1 MPDKVRVYL
10 CDLTHDNQTV
20 ASNAFPFGVGTIGSY
35 AAQKLGDRVEIK
47 VFKYQSA
54 LAESVL
60 KAPPGVVGFSDYI
73 WNFDLGYSMARR
85 IKERFPETVIVF
97 GGPNYPT
104 EYSEQAR
111 FLRMHGAIDFFV
123 YKEGELA
130 FTQLVQR
137 LIALD
142 LDLAAVKESVPP
154 SCHFILD
161 SALVTAPLADR
172 IKDLTIIPSPYTTGL
187 LDAFFDGKLMP
198 LLQTNRGCPFAC
210 TFCVEG
216 LDYYNKINHS
226 QVERAAAELEYIG
239 SRIKG
244 TRDLFIADSNFGMYP
259 EDLETCREIAR
270 VQKKYG
276 WPEYIHVA
284 TGKNQKE
291 RVLKA
296 AEIIHGALR
305 LSASVQ
311 SLDDRV
317 LENIKRKNI
326 SADQIMEVA
335 NRANAIG
342 SNTYSEIILCLPGD
356 TKEAHFKTIKTV
368 IDAGL
373 NFVRL
378 FTLMLLPGT
387 EMASEESREQYG
399 MVSKFRVLPRCF
411 GSYSF
416 GSELVHSVEI
426 EEVCVANNTMSFEDY
441 LDCRLFDLSVEVFY
455 NDAIFQE
462 LLGLLK
468 FFRVSTFDWL
478 LFIHEQRLHFPAALR
493 RTYDEFRRETAS
505 ELWNSREELEAFA
518 KQPDIIRKYICGELG
533 SNLIFKYK
541 AESFFKRLSDLN
553 EVAYRYTAELLKQ
566 RGHWATW
573 VESYLDELK
582 QFNAARKDQILETDE
597 IIHHRFSFDMKA
609 LCDREFSGDPRAFRK
624 TESLDIYFAHTEQQA
639 ANIRNHVNQYGN
651 TPIGLARIL
660 SKIHVKKMYR
670 IPQYTSSHAV
680 IDDDPGL
687 NVMPI
692 SPGTYQ

>member
-1 MPDKVRVYL
+1 MDKARIYL
-10 CDLTHDNQTV
+10 CDLTHDTQTV
-20 ASNAFPFGVGTIGSY
+20 ASNAFPLGVGTIGSY
-35 AAQKLGDRVEIK
+35 AAEQLHDRIEVTI
-47 VFKYQSA
+47 FKYQSA
-54 LAESVL
+54 LARAVID
-60 KAPPGVVGFSDYI
+60 APPRVVGFSDYI
-73 WNFDLGYSMARR
+73 WNFDLGYSMARA
-85 IKERFPETVIVF
+85 IKQRAPQTVIVF

-104 EYSEQAR
+104 EPAEQEQ
-111 FLRMHGAIDFFV
+111 FLAEHPAIDFFV

-130 FTQLVQR
+130 FTALLER
-137 LIALD
+137 LLD
-142 LDLAAVKESVPP
+142 LNFEVDGVKKSKPL
-154 SCHFILD
+154 SCHFMMD
-161 SALVTAPLADR
+161 STFVATPVVDR

-187 LDAFFDGKLMP
+187 LDRFFDGKLMP

-216 LDYYNKINHS
+216 LDYYNKINRS
-226 QVERAAAELEYIG
+226 QVDRAAAELEYIG

-270 VQKKYG
+270 VQEKYG

-311 SLDDRV
+311 SLDEGV

-326 SADQIMEVA
+326 SADQIIEVA

-373 NFVRL
+373 NFIRL

-387 EMASEESREQYG
+387 EMASRQSRKEYG
-399 MVSKFRVLPRCF
+399 MISKYRVLPRCF

-416 GSELVHSVEI
+416 DRERLHSVEI

-441 LDCRLFDLSVEVFY
+441 LDCRMFDLSVEVFY

-462 LLGLLK
+462 LLGLIR
-468 FFRVSTFDWL
+468 FFKISTSDWL
-478 LFIHEQRLHFPAALR
+478 LFIHEHMSEFPLELQQ
-493 RTYDEFRRETAS
+493 TYSDFRKETAT
-505 ELWNSREELEAFA
+505 ELWDSREDLEAFA
-518 KQPDIIRKYICGELG
+518 KTPETIAKYIAGELG

-541 AESFFKRLSDLN
+541 AQSFFERLPDLHA
-553 EVAYRYTAELLKQ
+553 VAYRYTAELLKQ
-566 RGHWATW
+566 HGCWSGW
-573 VESYLDELK
+573 LENYLDQLQK
-582 QFNAARKDQILETDE
+582 FSAARKGRILQTDD
-597 IIHHRFSFDMKA
+597 IIAHRFSYDMKA
-609 LCDREFSGDPRAFRK
+609 LCDREFSGDPRDFQRLN
-624 TESLDIYFAHTEQQA
+624 EFEICFAHTGGQA
-639 ANIRNHVNQYGN
+639 ENIRNHVNQYGV
-651 TPIGLARIL
+651 TPVGLARIL

-670 IPQYTSSHAV
+670 IPQYADMQAPA
-680 IDDDPGL
+680 DDAGL